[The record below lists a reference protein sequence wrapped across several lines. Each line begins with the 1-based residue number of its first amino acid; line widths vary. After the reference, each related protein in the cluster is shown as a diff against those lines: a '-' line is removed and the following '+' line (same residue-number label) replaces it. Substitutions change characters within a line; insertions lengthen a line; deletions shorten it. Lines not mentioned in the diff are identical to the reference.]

1 MILAD
6 SLQILENEVVQDAI
20 SRAHGTGMLL
30 GAGIMAVM
38 MFVVILLILH
48 IDKCE
53 QEQVEKNHAI
63 SKYIRLKMEMS
74 WIEMVDICKRCI
86 EGDIRIANPVITLF
100 NEFPNYDA
108 ERQAKEMEFFPNIA
122 NQYGV
127 LINDRTSIVGTIEEI
142 INRDIETIYN
152 EMRVIERKYPEEIT
166 EYNKEHDKQRK
177 QILKE
182 INTNDGNT
190 ES

>member
-30 GAGIMAVM
+30 GACIMAVM
-38 MFVVILLILH
+38 MFIVVLLVLH
-48 IDKCE
+48 INKCE
-53 QEQVEKNHAI
+53 QEQAEKNHAI

-100 NEFPNYDA
+100 NEFPTYDA

-142 INRDIETIYN
+142 INRDIETTYN
-152 EMRVIERKYPEEIT
+152 EMRAIERKYPEEIA
-166 EYNKEHDKQRK
+166 EYNKEHDKQK
-177 QILKE
+177 EQILKE